1 MAKTSV
7 FTMLA
12 AGFQENSLFHFK
24 PPEALFS
31 LLRVAAPLPLFLLI
45 FSKYIL
51 GGQKSV
57 GGVRFKFPDLDKYR
71 VSRSPDL
78 FHKICHTIVN

>member
-1 MAKTSV
+1 
-7 FTMLA
+7 MLA

-31 LLRVAAPLPLFLLI
+31 LLRVAAPLPPFLLI
-45 FSKYIL
+45 FSKSIL
-51 GGQKSV
+51 GVQKSV
-57 GGVRFKFPDLDKYR
+57 GGGVRFKFPDLDKYR